1 MEYEEGII
9 ALMMEALDGE
19 LSAAGEAE
27 LAAHLRARPDLAAEF
42 EKMQAVD
49 QLLRQTP
56 LLTPP
61 AGFVQRTVQHLP
73 GTRQRLWMGVLVYTV
88 FLAAGV
94 IPLVGLGWAA
104 VLIVPALG
112 QPALWSGLW
121 QAMLALCWAQLGVI
135 LGALAGGAAQL
146 VAEQP
151 ATIGWLLLMVLVVV
165 VWGGVFNR
173 LVLQQERT

>member
-104 VLIVPALG
+104 VQLVPALG

-121 QAMLALCWAQLGVI
+121 QAMLALLGALGVI